1 VIVSAPAEVWK
12 TASMGL
18 FSRKVRSDAL
28 RRKPPAEEVPWFAAE
43 PDDEELA
50 LQIEANRGAMFDAAD
65 EAWLR
70 HDPGAE
76 IRARRSRDT

>member
-1 VIVSAPAEVWK
+1 MISPRVVFWK
-12 TASMGL
+12 TAPMGL
-18 FSRKVRSDAL
+18 FSRKDRSDAL

-50 LQIEANRGAMFDAAD
+50 LQIEANRGAAFEAAD

-76 IRARRSRDT
+76 IRARRNRDA